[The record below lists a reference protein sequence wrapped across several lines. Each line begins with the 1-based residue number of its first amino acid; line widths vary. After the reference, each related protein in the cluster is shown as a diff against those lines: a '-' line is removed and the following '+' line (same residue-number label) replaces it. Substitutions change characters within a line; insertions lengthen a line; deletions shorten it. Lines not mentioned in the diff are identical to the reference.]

1 MFLICIDGVKN
12 LGTTEKRRKFL
23 INAVYFSLFVI
34 LYYLFIKYALW
45 IVAPFI
51 LAFLIAMLL
60 QKPIRRINEKTHIN
74 KKFLSIV
81 FVLLI
86 VAFLA
91 GALTLIGY
99 LAGNELYD
107 FGKTLAGKLGSLPA
121 VIESVKN
128 HMISVVS
135 GLPGKLGATLSDSIN
150 GIAEKALSL
159 VREEEA
165 EAAANTAS
173 AIPAGSF
180 SLSSLATPLA
190 GILSKA
196 KMIPAVLTAILIGI
210 ISCFFMTSDYDGLIK
225 VIKKVASPERAKTLS
240 KTKHVVFD
248 ILGKWCKSYATLLFI
263 TFCEMA
269 IGLHI
274 LKFAGVYKGGYI
286 FAIAICTAIL
296 DILPVFGTGTVLIPW
311 GIISLFMH
319 KVPLGIGLL
328 VIYGVITVIR
338 QVIEPKIVSSNV
350 DVHPVI
356 TLMSMYIGIQI
367 FGVLGI
373 LILPITVVIV
383 KTLNDE
389 GIIHLWDP
397 QSDDEDEKPQL
408 PQSPEEPAAE
418 DSAQP
423 AEAEADVK

>member
-1 MFLICIDGVKN
+1 M
-12 LGTTEKRRKFL
+12 GTTEKRRKFL

-74 KKFLSIV
+74 KKFLSII

-173 AIPAGSF
+173 AIPSGSF

-274 LKFAGVYKGGYI
+274 LKFAGAYKGGYI
-286 FAIAICTAIL
+286 FAIAVCTAIV
-296 DILPVFGTGTVLIPW
+296 DILPVFGTGTILIPW

-397 QSDDEDEKPQL
+397 QSGEEDETPQL
-408 PQSPEEPAAE
+408 PQAPEEPAAE

>member
-1 MFLICIDGVKN
+1 MFLICNDGVRD

-74 KKFLSIV
+74 KKFLSII

-165 EAAANTAS
+165 EATANTAS
-173 AIPAGSF
+173 AIPSGSF

-274 LKFAGVYKGGYI
+274 LKFAGAYKGGYI
-286 FAIAICTAIL
+286 FAIAVCTAIV
-296 DILPVFGTGTVLIPW
+296 DILPVFGTGTILIPW

-397 QSDDEDEKPQL
+397 QSGEEDETPQL
-408 PQSPEEPAAE
+408 PQAPEEPAAE

-423 AEAEADVK
+423 AEAEIDVK

>member
-1 MFLICIDGVKN
+1 M
-12 LGTTEKRRKFL
+12 GTTEKRRKFL

-34 LYYLFIKYALW
+34 LYYLFIKFALW

-86 VAFLA
+86 LAFLA

-107 FGKTLAGKLGSLPA
+107 FGKTIAGKLGSLPA
-121 VIESVKN
+121 VIESVKDRL
-128 HMISVVS
+128 IAVVS
-135 GLPGKLGATLSDSIN
+135 GLPGKLGSALSDSIS
-150 GIAEKALSL
+150 GIAEKALGL

-165 EAAANTAS
+165 AEAAAS
-173 AIPAGSF
+173 AAPSLSGFSF
-180 SLSSLATPLA
+180 SSLATPLA

-196 KMIPAVLTAILIGI
+196 KLIPAVLTAILIGI

-248 ILGKWCKSYATLLFI
+248 ILGKWCKSYATLMFI
-263 TFCEMA
+263 TFCEIT

-274 LKFAGVYKGGYI
+274 LKLIGAYKGGYI
-286 FAIAICTAIL
+286 FAIAVCTAIV
-296 DILPVFGTGTVLIPW
+296 DILPVFGSGTILIPW
-311 GIISLFMH
+311 GVISLFIH

-328 VIYGVITVIR
+328 IIYGVITVIR

-356 TLMSMYIGIQI
+356 TLMSMYIGIQV

-373 LILPITVVIV
+373 LILPITVVII

-389 GIIHLWDP
+389 EIIHLWDP
-397 QSDDEDEKPQL
+397 KGAEETAAETAAAEPAEPL
-408 PQSPEEPAAE
+408 PESAEEPAKE
-418 DSAQP
+418 NIS
-423 AEAEADVK
+423 VK